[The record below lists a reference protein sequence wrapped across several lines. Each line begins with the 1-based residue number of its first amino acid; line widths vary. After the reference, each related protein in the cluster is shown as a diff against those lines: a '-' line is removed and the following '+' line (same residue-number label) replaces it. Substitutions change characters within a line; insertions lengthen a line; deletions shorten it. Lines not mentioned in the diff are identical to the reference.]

1 MKPKRCGLC
10 KQIIYPWQPSQAFPR
25 GDELHKA
32 CADDVKRIWK
42 QDQQRYGG

>member
-10 KQIIYPWQPSQAFPR
+10 KQIIYPWQASQSFSR

-32 CADDVKRIWK
+32 CADDVKKIWK
-42 QDQQRYGG
+42 QDMERPGA